1 MDFGFSREEKS
12 LREEVVAFIQQEFPA
27 ELKWRFG
34 CTFTPAVQSHEG
46 QDWEF
51 VVEMRRKVGAK
62 GWLSL
67 SWPEEYGGKNSLT
80 QQNIVFEEM
89 LYHNVPGIDHIGVTF
104 FAPTLLKFGSEEQK
118 NKFLP
123 GIARGE
129 TFWCELL
136 SEPDCGSDL
145 AALKTQAAEDASGFL
160 LNGQKTWNSGAHKA
174 HHGFILVRTDA
185 SLPRHRGLSYF
196 ILDMK
201 TPGITVR
208 PLINLAGEHDFNEVF
223 LDNVRVPA
231 ENMVGGKNRGWY
243 VTMATLDYERFSHML
258 YPAVRGYLERLLAYL
273 ENIGHSLSPVQQSGL
288 ARLLAEC
295 EMARMIHYRSIDIL
309 TRGTPS
315 TYEVA
320 IDKMFNCELAQRAAN
335 FALEVLGPYGSLR
348 RGSRHAPLEG
358 WPLSFYLNSPSFTL
372 MGGTSEIDRNVIA
385 THGLGLPT
393 T

>member
-1 MDFGFSREEKS
+1 MDFGFSPEEESFRK
-12 LREEVVAFIQQEFPA
+12 EVAAFIGREFPP
-27 ELKWRFG
+27 ELRWKFG

-51 VVEMRRKVGAK
+51 VTAMRKKVGAK

-67 SWPEEYGGKNSLT
+67 SWPEEYGGRNSLIL
-80 QQNIVFEEM
+80 QNIVFEEM

-104 FAPTLLKFGSEEQK
+104 FAPTLLKFGSHEQK

-123 GIARGE
+123 GIARGD
-129 TFWCELL
+129 TYWCELL

-145 AALKTQAAEDASGFL
+145 AALKTQAAEDGGRFL
-160 LNGQKTWNSGAHKA
+160 INGQKTWNSGAHKA
-174 HHGFILVRTDA
+174 HYGFILVRTDPN
-185 SLPRHRGLSYF
+185 LPRHRGLSYF

-201 TPGITVR
+201 LPGISIR

-223 LDNVRVPA
+223 LDNVQVPA
-231 ENMVGGKNRGWY
+231 ENLVGGLNRGWY
-243 VTMATLDYERFSHML
+243 VTMATLDFERFSHML
-258 YPAVRGYLERLLAYL
+258 YPAVRGYLEGLVGHLDH
-273 ENIGHSLSPVQQSGL
+273 IGYVLDPVQQNGL
-288 ARLLAEC
+288 AHLLAEC

-309 TRGTPS
+309 ARGTPS

-335 FALEVLGPYGSLR
+335 FALQVLGSHGALR
-348 RGSRHAPLEG
+348 RGSKYAALEG

-385 THGLGLPT
+385 THGLGLPSS
-393 T
+393 